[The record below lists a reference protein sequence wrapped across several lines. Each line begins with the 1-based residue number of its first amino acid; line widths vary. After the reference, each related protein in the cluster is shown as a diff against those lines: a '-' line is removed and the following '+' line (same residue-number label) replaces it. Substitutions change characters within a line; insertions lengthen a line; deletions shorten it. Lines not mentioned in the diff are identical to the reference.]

1 MLTLAYFTQY
11 AEAKCFE
18 LFLKEGRVIAPSEL
32 ENVERDECA
41 SSSLLAGVVMV
52 CALGRI

>member
-1 MLTLAYFTQY
+1 MLHMQY

-41 SSSLLAGVVMV
+41 STCSLLALWWRARFGQ
-52 CALGRI
+52 CEFE